1 MKFELSKEEEQMVRD
16 WEETHKC
23 NERNVSCCGGE
34 TTYHFTP
41 TSVGTAVDVTCICGQ
56 TLTVREI

>member
-1 MKFELSKEEEQMVRD
+1 MKFELSKEEEKMVRD
-16 WEETHKC
+16 WEETNKC

-41 TSVGTAVDVTCICGQ
+41 TTIGTAVTVSCI
-56 TLTVREI
+56 